1 MNILKLAAFSH
12 QDKGR
17 NLAGVAF
24 CEEMPADEEMLKA
37 AREVGY
43 SERAF
48 LVKYPKVASSCSTG
62 SDTEKSRVDGVQ
74 ATGLYTSCRI

>member
-37 AREVGY
+37 AREVGC
-43 SERAF
+43 SETAF
-48 LVKYPKVASSCSTG
+48 LVKHPKVACPCSKG
-62 SDTEKSRVDGVQ
+62 SDAQKSRVDRVQ
-74 ATGLYTSCRI
+74 ATRLYTSCRI